1 MGVIFVHQYTL
12 KRGSENLERGLR
24 RLPPKSSSKFMTWVH
39 INLWMPPNFTKK
51 RKIQALSSL
60 MFITE
65 KGNNRVT
72 SRKCA
77 IGNKQRKLDGYD
89 KAAGSSPTVSTDGLI
104 VTTAIDAHK
113 GRDAATMDTQTA
125 FLYANNDE
133 YIIML
138 LEGKVVKL
146 LIELQPEL
154 YRK

>member
-1 MGVIFVHQYTL
+1 
-12 KRGSENLERGLR
+12 
-24 RLPPKSSSKFMTWVH
+24 
-39 INLWMPPNFTKK
+39 MPPNFTKK